1 MKYGYGYVVRWLTEG
16 GDAVRSRSESGFP
29 TEHAADLALEAVFA
43 SLERQEL
50 LVIEQF
56 VGIVAPDG
64 VTIRPWD
71 DTHGCHGCE
80 GDGVAL

>member
-29 TEHAADLALEAVFA
+29 TEREADLALEAVFA
-43 SLERQEL
+43 SLGRHDEL

-56 VGIVAPDG
+56 VGIVASDG
-64 VTIRPWD
+64 VTIRP
-71 DTHGCHGCE
+71 CE
-80 GDGVAL
+80 